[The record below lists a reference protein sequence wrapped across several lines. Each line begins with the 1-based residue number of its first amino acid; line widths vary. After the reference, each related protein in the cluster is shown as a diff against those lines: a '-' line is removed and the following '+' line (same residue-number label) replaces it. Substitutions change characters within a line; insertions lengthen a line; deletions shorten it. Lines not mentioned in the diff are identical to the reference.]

1 MCQLCCQNL
10 PRHIRDSLKDSL
22 TILIQSEDCSDLT
35 TLACHQR
42 ARALSLISLI
52 EMWELMKLCSEAK
65 DVMGRFDML
74 FLNEIR
80 ECIFQKS
87 ISEIDVSGQKLG
99 PFKEG
104 DRANLPN
111 WVIERL
117 LNHEVVDI
125 APEDAYDSVRRLQNL
140 YREEEKQPH
149 KLQTFQPF
157 LYRAFSRKLLRLQS
171 DRTSIGPRKY
181 EEIEKLQRMVPFL
194 VETRLSKILRVA
206 KSGAYQEKRKQMAYE
221 ERWLCEELIDLL
233 SGWRQ
238 KIME

>member
-1 MCQLCCQNL
+1 
-10 PRHIRDSLKDSL
+10 
-22 TILIQSEDCSDLT
+22 
-35 TLACHQR
+35 
-42 ARALSLISLI
+42 
-52 EMWELMKLCSEAK
+52 MKLCSEAN
-65 DVMGRFDML
+65 DVMKRFDML
-74 FLNEIR
+74 FLNEVR

-87 ISEIDVSGQKLG
+87 LPEFDVSGRKLG
-99 PFKEG
+99 PFKKG

-111 WVIERL
+111 WVIEKL
-117 LNHEVVDI
+117 LIHDVVDI

-157 LYRAFSRKLLRLQS
+157 LYTAFGRKLLRLQS
-171 DRTSIGPRKY
+171 DRTSMDPRKY

-221 ERWLCEELIDLL
+221 ERWLCEELIELL

-238 KIME
+238 KILE